1 MDLTEDKQRLLRV
14 FVDAGA
20 TSMGDAKSA
29 RDLGL
34 EGNDAMAAM
43 IERGWIRTDGQDESR
58 LWFPVYS
65 RELGMSPTLRRRLL
79 IVAIAIIVLE
89 LIFKSSRL

>member
-1 MDLTEDKQRLLRV
+1 MDLTEDERCLLRV

-20 TSMGDAKSA
+20 TSTGGAMSA

-34 EGNDAMAAM
+34 EGNDAIAAM
-43 IERGWIRTDGQDESR
+43 IARGWIRTDAQDQSR

-65 RELGMSPTLRRRLL
+65 RELGLSPSLRRRLL
-79 IVAIAIIVLE
+79 I
-89 LIFKSSRL
+89 SSRL